1 MLLTQNHHPA
11 TEAGAIRVSESEFLR
26 IAAQH
31 GVDDRTARVIVAVI
45 RMGDRRHVI
54 GGVMYELVEG
64 GAA

>member
-31 GVDDRTARVIVAVI
+31 GVDDRTARV
-45 RMGDRRHVI
+45 
-54 GGVMYELVEG
+54 MYELVEG